1 MTPISSRDRDAV
13 IIGAG
18 PAGCEMAYHL
28 AFAGFDVMVIE
39 KEKPDREKP
48 CGGGIQLKELLE
60 FGTPPE
66 HVIERRIIQNIIISP
81 ANQII
86 SVGMHRA
93 NEFSVTVKR
102 SIYDRYL
109 QERAIEAGAELL
121 SETKVV
127 DIQRK
132 NRQMVIGLK
141 YKEGQT
147 IVRTRLLINA
157 AGSKA
162 SKLTK
167 MMGIKDPGGE
177 ICLTYHH
184 WLQPRR
190 IGGNLKDSIEF
201 YYLRENPEG
210 YAWIFP
216 KKDVISV
223 GIGATADSIRKNKI
237 HLKKLLT
244 DFIENH
250 PLASSKLKDSRIVR
264 TGGGIIK
271 FGLLPKLWTPSGIVL
286 GDAAGLANIVHG
298 GGIYHARKSA
308 LIASKHCREFLRT
321 GDQSCLEHYDRQARR
336 FFENYEMRWDR
347 KIRRIFWNH
356 KTIEQVM
363 DKAKKDEGIK
373 KAIWI
378 ILNSTQSHE
387 VAYKILEK
395 KTLEI
400 IYSEL
405 DKHSFPYKS
414 DINTKLKGVFRKKTA
429 LHGYANEILLNDKSK
444 RLRAGLGILVSDLF
458 LGNKKDALNFSLVYE
473 LFHTASLV
481 HDDIMD
487 RAEKRRGKKTLHVK
501 YGLPAAIITGDL
513 MLARGYSLVS
523 QGAESEFIS
532 KEQLLTLLRLVGET
546 GEACCL
552 GQLQDIQLARKKQ
565 YGSINSYLR
574 MVELKT
580 GSLIEGAVK
589 AGAVGAGASPEQVT
603 QIGRFGRDLGVAFQ
617 IIDDSL
623 DLLGGAGAQKS
634 IMNDMKQGKAT
645 PMIIH
650 ALKKANKEEKEKILR
665 AAGNPTITG
674 AMAKEVL
681 DIYRKYK
688 AIAYAQELSL
698 YYVERAQ
705 KELAQLPSGSASHK
719 LNDILDVLGLWGMLG
734 RA

>member
-1 MTPISSRDRDAV
+1 MTPISVRDPDAV

-18 PAGCEMAYHL
+18 PAGCEMAYQL
-28 AFAGFDVMVIE
+28 ATAGFDVMVIE
-39 KEKPDREKP
+39 KERPDREKP

-60 FGTPPE
+60 FGALPE
-66 HVIERRIIQNIIISP
+66 RIIERRIFQCRIISP
-81 ANQII
+81 DNRIV
-86 SVGMHRA
+86 SLGMERA
-93 NEFSVTVKR
+93 NEFTVTVKR
-102 SIYDRYL
+102 SIYDGYL
-109 QERAIEAGAELL
+109 QERAIQAGAELR
-121 SETKVV
+121 SETKVI

-132 NRQMVIGLK
+132 NRQMMVCLMG
-141 YKEGQT
+141 KERQT

-157 AGSKA
+157 AGSRA
-162 SKLTK
+162 AKLTK

-184 WLQPRR
+184 WLKPTR
-190 IGGNLKDSIEF
+190 IDKHLEDSTEF

-216 KKDVISV
+216 KKEVISV
-223 GIGATADSIRKNKI
+223 GIGATAASIIKNKI
-237 HLKKLLT
+237 HLKKLLE

-250 PLASSKLKDSRIVR
+250 PLASSRLKDSQVVR
-264 TGGGIIK
+264 TDGGIIK
-271 FGLLPKLWTPSGIVL
+271 FGILPKLWAPAGIVL

-308 LIASKHCREFLRT
+308 LIASKPCREFLRT
-321 GDQSCLEHYDRQARR
+321 GDQSCLERYDRQVRQ

-373 KAIWI
+373 KAIRI
-378 ILNSTQSHE
+378 IVNSTRSHE

-395 KTLEI
+395 KILEI

-405 DKHSFPYKS
+405 DKNSSPYKS
-414 DINTKLKGVFRKKTA
+414 DINKKLRGIFGQETA
-429 LHGYANEILLNDKSK
+429 LHRYANEILLNNKAK
-444 RLRAGLGILVSDLF
+444 RLRAGLGLLAAELF
-458 LGNKKDALNFSLVYE
+458 HGNKRDAVSFSLVYE
-473 LFHTASLV
+473 LFHTASLI

-487 RAEKRRGKKTLHVK
+487 RAERRRGNKTLHIK
-501 YGLPAAIITGDL
+501 YGQSAAIITGDL

-523 QGAESEFIS
+523 QGADSEFIS
-532 KEQLLTLLRLVGET
+532 KEQLLALLRIVGET
-546 GEACCL
+546 GETCCL
-552 GQLQDIQLARKKQ
+552 GQLQDIQLAGKKQ
-565 YGSINSYLR
+565 YGSIDNYLK

-589 AGAVGAGASPEQVT
+589 AGAVGAGASPEQVAT
-603 QIGRFGRDLGVAFQ
+603 IGRFGRDLGVAFQ

-634 IMNDMKQGKAT
+634 IMNDIKQGKAT
-645 PMIIH
+645 PMIIY
-650 ALKKANKEEKEKILR
+650 ALKKADKEERGKILR
-665 AAGNPTITG
+665 AAGNPALTG

-681 DIYRKYK
+681 NIYRRYK
-688 AIAYAQELSL
+688 AIAYTQELSL
-698 YYVERAQ
+698 HYVERAK
-705 KELAQLPSGSASHK
+705 KELAQLPSGSASDK

>member
-1 MTPISSRDRDAV
+1 MTPISTRDPDAV

-18 PAGCEMAYHL
+18 PAGCEVAYRL
-28 AFAGFDVMVIE
+28 AVAGFKVMVIE
-39 KEKPDREKP
+39 KEEPDREKP
-48 CGGGIQLKELLE
+48 CGGGIQLKELRE
-60 FGTPPE
+60 FGALPE
-66 HVIERRIIQNIIISP
+66 HVIERRIIQGRIISP
-81 ANQII
+81 DNRIV
-86 SVGMHRA
+86 SLGTNRA
-93 NEFSVTVKR
+93 NEFTVTVKR

-109 QERAIEAGAELL
+109 QERAIQAGAELQ
-121 SETKVV
+121 SETAVV

-132 NRQMVIGLK
+132 NRQMMITLMG
-141 YKEGQT
+141 KEGRT

-162 SKLTK
+162 TKLTK
-167 MMGIKDPGGE
+167 MMGIEDPGGE

-184 WLQPRR
+184 WLKPAR
-190 IGGNLKDSIEF
+190 IDKDLKDATEF

-216 KKDVISV
+216 KKEVISV
-223 GIGATADSIRKNKI
+223 GIGATAASIKKNNI
-237 HLKKLLT
+237 HLDKLLT
-244 DFIENH
+244 DFIGNH
-250 PLASSKLKDSRIVR
+250 PLASSKLRDSQIVR
-264 TGGGIIK
+264 TDGGMIK
-271 FGLLPKLWTPSGIVL
+271 FGILPKLWAPAGIVL
-286 GDAAGLANIVHG
+286 GDAAGLASIVHG

-308 LIASKHCREFLRT
+308 LIASKQCQAFLRT
-321 GDQSCLEHYDRQARR
+321 GDQSCLERYDRQVRQ

-363 DKAKKDEGIK
+363 DKAENDEGIR
-373 KAIWI
+373 KAIRI

-395 KTLEI
+395 TMLEI

-414 DINTKLKGVFRKKTA
+414 DINTKLRGVFRQRTA
-429 LHGYANEILLNDKSK
+429 LHRYANEILLNNKAK
-444 RLRAGLGILVSDLF
+444 RLRAGLGLLAAELF
-458 LGNKKDALNFSLVYE
+458 QGNKRDAVSFSLVYE
-473 LFHTASLV
+473 LFHTASLI

-487 RAEKRRGKKTLHVK
+487 RAERRRGNKTLHVK
-501 YGLPAAIITGDL
+501 YGLSAAIITGDL
-513 MLARGYSLVS
+513 MLARGYSLIS
-523 QGAESEFIS
+523 QGADSEFIS
-532 KEQLLTLLRLVGET
+532 KEQLLALLHIVGET
-546 GEACCL
+546 GATCCL

-565 YGSINSYLR
+565 YGSIDSYLK

-589 AGAVGAGASPEQVT
+589 AGAVGAGASPEQVAH
-603 QIGRFGRDLGVAFQ
+603 IGRFGRDLGVAFQ

-645 PMIIH
+645 PMIIY
-650 ALKKANKEEKEKILR
+650 ALKKVNKEEKEKILR
-665 AAGNPTITG
+665 AAGNPTLTG
-674 AMAKEVL
+674 AMAKEIL
-681 DIYRKYK
+681 NIYRKYK
-688 AIAYAQELSL
+688 AIAYTQELSL
-698 YYVERAQ
+698 RYVERAK
-705 KELAQLPSGSASHK
+705 KELAHLPSGSASNK

>member
-1 MTPISSRDRDAV
+1 MTPVFARDPDTV

-18 PAGCEMAYHL
+18 PAGSEMAYRL
-28 AFAGFDVMVIE
+28 ALAGFNVMVIE
-39 KEKPDREKP
+39 KEKPYREKP
-48 CGGGIQLKELLE
+48 CGGGIQIKELLE
-60 FGTPPE
+60 FGALPE
-66 HVIERRIIQNIIISP
+66 HVIERRIIQGRIISP
-81 ANQII
+81 DNRIV
-86 SVGMHRA
+86 SVGRDRT

-109 QERAIEAGAELL
+109 QERAIQAGAELQ
-121 SETKVV
+121 SETKVI

-132 NRQMVIGLK
+132 NRQMIIVLMG
-141 YKEGQT
+141 KERQT

-157 AGSKA
+157 AGSGTA
-162 SKLTK
+162 KLTK
-167 MMGIKDPGGE
+167 MMGIKDPAGE

-184 WLQPRR
+184 WLRPTR
-190 IGGNLKDSIEF
+190 IDKNLEDSIEI

-210 YAWIFP
+210 YVWIFP

-250 PLASSKLKDSRIVR
+250 PLASRKLKDSQIVR
-264 TGGGIIK
+264 TDGGIIK
-271 FGLLPKLWTPSGIVL
+271 FGILPKLWAPSSIVL

-308 LIASKHCREFLRT
+308 LIASEHCREFLRT
-321 GDQSCLEHYDRQARR
+321 GDQSCLEQYDQQARQ
-336 FFENYEMRWDR
+336 FFENYEMHWDR
-347 KIRRIFWNH
+347 KIRRILWNY
-356 KTIEQVM
+356 KTIEQVI
-363 DKAKKDEGIK
+363 DKANKDEGIK
-373 KAIWI
+373 EAIRI
-378 ILNSTQSHE
+378 ILNSTRPHE

-395 KTLEI
+395 KMLEI

-405 DKHSFPYKS
+405 DKHSYPYKS
-414 DINTKLKGVFRKKTA
+414 IINTKLKGVFRKKTA
-429 LHGYANEILLNDKSK
+429 LHGYANEILLNDKAK
-444 RLRAGLGILVSDLF
+444 RLRAGLGLLAAELF
-458 LGNKKDALNFSLVYE
+458 HGNKRDAVSFSLVYE
-473 LFHTASLV
+473 LFHTASLI

-487 RAEKRRGKKTLHVK
+487 LSEKRRGKKTLHIK
-501 YGLPAAIITGDL
+501 YGLSPAIITGDL

-532 KEQLLTLLRLVGET
+532 KEQLLTLLRVVGET

-565 YGSINSYLR
+565 YGSINNYLK

-589 AGAVGAGASPEQVT
+589 AGAVGAGASPEQVAN
-603 QIGRFGRDLGVAFQ
+603 IGRFGKDLGVAFQ

-634 IMNDMKQGKAT
+634 MMNDMKQGKAT
-645 PMIIH
+645 PMIIY
-650 ALKKANKEEKEKILR
+650 ALNKANKEEKEKILR
-665 AAGNPTITG
+665 ATGNPAVTR
-674 AMAKEVL
+674 AMVKEIL

-698 YYVERAQ
+698 HYVERAQ
-705 KELAQLPSGSASHK
+705 KELAQLPSGSASNK

>member
-1 MTPISSRDRDAV
+1 MTPTSTRDPDAV

-18 PAGCEMAYHL
+18 PAGCEMAYQL
-28 AFAGFDVMVIE
+28 ALTGFDVMVIE

-60 FGTPPE
+60 FGALPE
-66 HVIERRIIQNIIISP
+66 QVIERRIVQCRMISP
-81 ANQII
+81 DNRIVSI
-86 SVGMHRA
+86 GMDRA

-109 QERAIEAGAELL
+109 QERAIQAGAEWR
-121 SETKVV
+121 SETKVI

-132 NRQMVIGLK
+132 NRQMIVTLMDQ
-141 YKEGQT
+141 EGRT

-157 AGSKA
+157 AGSSA
-162 SKLTK
+162 ANLTK

-184 WLQPRR
+184 WLKPTR
-190 IGGNLKDSIEF
+190 IDKNLEDATEF

-223 GIGATADSIRKNKI
+223 GIGATAASITKNKI

-250 PLASSKLKDSRIVR
+250 PVASSRLKDARIVR
-264 TGGGIIK
+264 TDGGMIK
-271 FGLLPKLWTPSGIVL
+271 FGILPKLWAPSSIVL

-308 LIASKHCREFLRT
+308 LIASKHCRGFLRS
-321 GDQSCLEHYDRQARR
+321 GDQSCLEHYDRQARQ

-356 KTIEQVM
+356 KTIEHVM

-373 KAIWI
+373 KAIRI
-378 ILNSTQSHE
+378 IVNSSRSHE

-395 KTLEI
+395 KILEI

-405 DKHSFPYKS
+405 DKHSYPYKS
-414 DINTKLKGVFRKKTA
+414 IINTKLRGVFRKKTA
-429 LHGYANEILLNDKSK
+429 LHGYANEILLNDKAK
-444 RLRAGLGILVSDLF
+444 RLRAGLGLLASELFQGSKRDAVS
-458 LGNKKDALNFSLVYE
+458 FSLVYE
-473 LFHTASLV
+473 LFHTASLI

-487 RAEKRRGKKTLHVK
+487 LAEKRRGKKTLHIK
-501 YGLPAAIITGDL
+501 YGLSPAIITGDL
-513 MLARGYSLVS
+513 MLARGYSLIS
-523 QGAESEFIS
+523 QGADSEFIS
-532 KEQLLTLLRLVGET
+532 KEQLLTLLRLVGEA

-552 GQLQDIQLARKKQ
+552 GQLQDIQMAKKRQ
-565 YGSINSYLR
+565 YGSIDHYLK

-589 AGAVGAGASPEQVT
+589 AGAVGAGASPGQVAH
-603 QIGRFGRDLGVAFQ
+603 IGRFGRDLGVAFQ

-634 IMNDMKQGKAT
+634 IMNDIKQGKAT

-665 AAGNPTITG
+665 AAGNPTVTG
-674 AMAKEVL
+674 AMVKEVL
-681 DIYRKYK
+681 EIYRKYK
-688 AIAYAQELSL
+688 AIAYAQELTL
-698 YYVERAQ
+698 HYVERAQ
-705 KELAQLPSGSASHK
+705 KELAKLPSGSAGHK

>member
-1 MTPISSRDRDAV
+1 MTPVFARDPDTV

-18 PAGCEMAYHL
+18 PAGSEMAYRL
-28 AFAGFDVMVIE
+28 ALAGFNVMVIE
-39 KEKPDREKP
+39 KEKPYREKP
-48 CGGGIQLKELLE
+48 CGGGIQIKELLE
-60 FGTPPE
+60 FGALPE
-66 HVIERRIIQNIIISP
+66 HVIERRIIQGRIISP
-81 ANQII
+81 DNRIV
-86 SVGMHRA
+86 SVGRDRT

-109 QERAIEAGAELL
+109 QERAIQAGAELQ
-121 SETKVV
+121 SETKVI

-132 NRQMVIGLK
+132 NRQMIIVLMG
-141 YKEGQT
+141 KERQT

-157 AGSKA
+157 AGSGTA
-162 SKLTK
+162 KLTK
-167 MMGIKDPGGE
+167 MMGIKDPAGE

-184 WLQPRR
+184 WLRPTR
-190 IGGNLKDSIEF
+190 IDKNLEDSIEI

-210 YAWIFP
+210 YVWIFP

-250 PLASSKLKDSRIVR
+250 PLASRKLKDSQIVR
-264 TGGGIIK
+264 TDGGIIK
-271 FGLLPKLWTPSGIVL
+271 FGILPKLWAPSSIVL

-321 GDQSCLEHYDRQARR
+321 GDQSCLEQYDQQARQ
-336 FFENYEMRWDR
+336 FFENYEMHWDR
-347 KIRRIFWNH
+347 KIRRILWNY
-356 KTIEQVM
+356 KTIEQVI
-363 DKAKKDEGIK
+363 DKANKDEGIK
-373 KAIWI
+373 EAIRI
-378 ILNSTQSHE
+378 ILNSTRPHE

-395 KTLEI
+395 KMLEI

-405 DKHSFPYKS
+405 DKHSYPYKS
-414 DINTKLKGVFRKKTA
+414 IINNKLKGVFRKKTA
-429 LHGYANEILLNDKSK
+429 LHGYANEILLNDKAK
-444 RLRAGLGILVSDLF
+444 RLRAGLGLLAAELF
-458 LGNKKDALNFSLVYE
+458 HGNKRDAVSFSLVYE
-473 LFHTASLV
+473 LFHTASLI

-487 RAEKRRGKKTLHVK
+487 LSEKRRGKKTLHIK
-501 YGLPAAIITGDL
+501 YGLSPAIITGDL

-532 KEQLLTLLRLVGET
+532 KEQLLTLLRVVGET

-565 YGSINSYLR
+565 YGSINNYLK

-589 AGAVGAGASPEQVT
+589 AGAVGAGASPEQVAN
-603 QIGRFGRDLGVAFQ
+603 IGRFGKDLGVAFQ

-634 IMNDMKQGKAT
+634 MMNDMKQGKAT
-645 PMIIH
+645 PMIIY
-650 ALKKANKEEKEKILR
+650 ALNKANKEEKEKILR
-665 AAGNPTITG
+665 ATGNPAVTR
-674 AMAKEVL
+674 AMVKEIL

-698 YYVERAQ
+698 HYVERAQ
-705 KELAQLPSGSASHK
+705 KELAQLPSGSASNK